1 MIDIEIG
8 AGNRLHTRILM
19 KLLNLVLVIKLNQ
32 SLRLYSVIVDG
43 TEGKFLLVMAST
55 NLRTVLKA

>member
-43 TEGKFLLVMAST
+43 TEG
-55 NLRTVLKA
+55 